1 MYEHTPV
8 SFSKQELIMN
18 NSRLPVCK
26 PIPRSSL
33 SSDTKTLEQAFSLQH
48 QELSLI
54 KIKYSLQSI
63 NMIYSRIDEV
73 DLKEYS
79 FEIDLPMTDPD
90 FPFDIP
96 SINLLIIWPLNYP
109 SISSACPKILIR
121 DKQIPN
127 ALVIKIQYYLN
138 RHISTCINQQNPTLS
153 ILQGIQQNLLEH
165 WTLAP
170 DPHFQSSS
178 IKFIPAHKIQIQTSS
193 TTIHDNPSIIQN
205 LSINESNSSENGPE
219 SGLSLQTQVSHYSNL
234 THGTAIYFECI
245 SLTRISL
252 VEPISLKLQLVCHRC
267 KNGFVL
273 SSIYPLPELN
283 AMHICPNCKAD
294 MNEILFQSKQFYPS
308 CISEIAIIQLPKAHI
323 VDILLSEYR
332 LTCDFCNNNTII
344 AQISKGQT
352 KYLTCHNCNA
362 SLGISIQNIELRP
375 FGKSSA
381 ISQNTRKRA
390 IEKFVSIPGKP
401 LPEYGICK
409 HYKKSYRWLR
419 FPCCGAAYPCDE
431 CHDIASEKNGDFHSI
446 QWATRMICGFCSKE
460 QSFSQT
466 KPCSCGKIL
475 STIGQKKTAFWEGGK
490 GSRDSTTM
498 SRKDSK
504 KYRLMRKPQ

>member
-1 MYEHTPV
+1 MD
-8 SFSKQELIMN
+8 K
-18 NSRLPVCK
+18 SRLPVCK

-33 SSDTKTLEQAFSLQH
+33 SSDTESLEKSFSLQH

-63 NMIYSRIDEV
+63 NMIHNRIDEA

-96 SINLLIIWPLNYP
+96 SIHLLIIWPLNY
-109 SISSACPKILIR
+109 SSASSTYPKILIR

-127 ALVIKIQYYLN
+127 ALAIKIQYYLD
-138 RHISTCINQQNPTLS
+138 RHISTFINQQNPTLS
-153 ILQGIQQNLLEH
+153 ILQDIQQGLLEQ
-165 WTLAP
+165 WTLGP
-170 DPHFQSSS
+170 DPHIQSS
-178 IKFIPAHKIQIQTSS
+178 IKFIPAHKIQIQASS
-193 TTIHDNPSIIQN
+193 TTAHDNSNTIQN
-205 LSINESNSSENGPE
+205 LSINESSSSESGSE
-219 SGLSLQTQVSHYSNL
+219 SDLPLQTQISHHNNL
-234 THGTAIYFECI
+234 THGTAIYFKSI

-252 VEPISLKLQLVCHRC
+252 VEPVSLKLQLVCHRC
-267 KNGFVL
+267 KSGFVV
-273 SSIYPLPELN
+273 SSICPLPARN
-283 AMHICPNCKAD
+283 VMHICPNCKTD
-294 MNEILFQSKQFYPS
+294 MDAILFQSKQFYPL
-308 CISEIAIIQLPKAHI
+308 CISEIAIIQLSKAHV

-332 LTCDFCNNNTII
+332 LTCDSCNDNTITV
-344 AQISKGQT
+344 QLSKGQT
-352 KYLTCHNCNA
+352 KYLTCHSCNA
-362 SLGISIQNIELRP
+362 SLGISIQNMELGP
-375 FGKSSA
+375 FGKSSTA
-381 ISQNTRKRA
+381 SQNRKKKTT
-390 IEKFVSIPGKP
+390 EKFVPISGKP

-419 FPCCGAAYPCDE
+419 FPCCGAAYPCDQ
-431 CHDIASEKNGDFHSI
+431 CHDVASEKNGDSHSI

-460 QSFSQT
+460 QPFSQT

-475 STIGQKKTAFWEGGK
+475 STVGQKKTAFWEGGK

-504 KYRLMRKPQ
+504 KYRLMRK